1 MSQDRAER
9 APILAAFSPSSPG
22 REPVVFGLA
31 ASRLTGA
38 PLIVVVVRPGGP
50 GVAQYLGDIDDS
62 PDDARTVE
70 HLRLDLERQGH
81 RDVEVK
87 VLSARTVGGGLNEA
101 ARDLKPMLVVLGT
114 SGRGVVGSV
123 LMGSKAEGLIHDVPC
138 PVAVVPKGYRGS
150 DAGLTVIGGACGPK
164 GEGAEA
170 LHSAAALAQAGGV
183 RLRAI
188 VVIDGK
194 EGEPATSE
202 QQAQAEAR
210 VRETLGDAA
219 GRLEL
224 ETDVRVADPADGLVA
239 ASRDVDLL
247 VIGSRGRGAR
257 RAALLGSVSRKVAAN
272 AACPLLVL
280 PEAAGATSESLIG
293 SVEAT

>member
-22 REPVVFGLA
+22 REPVEFGLA
-31 ASRLTGA
+31 ASRLTDA
-38 PLIVVVVRPGGP
+38 PLIVIAVRPGGP

-62 PDDARTVE
+62 PDDARTIE
-70 HLRLDLERQGH
+70 HLRLDLQRQGH

-87 VLSARTVGGGLNEA
+87 VLSARTAGGGLVEA
-101 ARDLKPMLVVLGT
+101 VKDLKPMLVVLGT
-114 SGRGVVGSV
+114 SGRGVAGSV
-123 LMGSKAEGLIHDVPC
+123 LMGSKAEGLMHDAPC

-150 DAGLTVIGGACGPK
+150 DAGVTVVGGAFGTG

-170 LHSAAALAQAGGV
+170 LQSAAALAQAGGV

-188 VVIDGK
+188 VVLDGK
-194 EGEPATSE
+194 EGEPSSE
-202 QQAQAEAR
+202 QRSDAEAR

-219 GRLEL
+219 GHVDLEV
-224 ETDVRVADPADGLVA
+224 DVRIADPADGIVA
-239 ASRDVDLL
+239 ASRDVGLL

-272 AACPLLVL
+272 AACPLLLL
-280 PEAAGATSESLIG
+280 PQAAAATSESLIS
-293 SVEAT
+293 SVETT